1 MLLAGLYTLHFTSIL
16 SQLTGVVTC
25 TGNTSMSSYVI
36 DYFVSVGVPS
46 GQALECTEHSYE
58 ELYYTAITDIA
69 IMMPGIDFVLS

>member
-1 MLLAGLYTLHFTSIL
+1 
-16 SQLTGVVTC
+16 
-25 TGNTSMSSYVI
+25 MSSYVI